1 MQTSGYT
8 NYRTV
13 TTTTASPGALLLQ
26 LYQAAIRNIGQAQ
39 IAIGRNDIPGAH
51 THIIRAQDIVT
62 ELQRTLDHERGG
74 EIAER
79 LAPLYIYMRQR
90 LITANIYKDVVPLAE
105 VQGLLRQLLSAWQAA
120 VQQAGRTIAPAQA
133 TRPAVPVQT
142 APPNRRPLSALAG

>member
-1 MQTSGYT
+1 MQTSGYA

-51 THIIRAQDIVT
+51 THIVRAQDIVT
-62 ELQRTLDHERGG
+62 ELQRTLDHEQGG
-74 EIAER
+74 EIAKR
-79 LAPLYIYMRQR
+79 LEAIYIYMRQR
-90 LITANIYKDVVPLAE
+90 LVTANVNKDVVQLAE

-120 VQQAGRTIAPAQA
+120 VQEAGRAAAPQQA
-133 TRPAVPVQT
+133 ASTPPA
-142 APPNRRPLSALAG
+142 RRPLSAVAG